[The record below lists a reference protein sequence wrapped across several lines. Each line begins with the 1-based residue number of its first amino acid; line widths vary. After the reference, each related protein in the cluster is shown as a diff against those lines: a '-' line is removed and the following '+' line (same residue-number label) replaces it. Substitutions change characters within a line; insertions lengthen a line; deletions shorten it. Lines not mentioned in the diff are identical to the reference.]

1 MKNLANFLT
10 LGFLVILMATS
21 GCMTWVAKPEAMI
34 GVYDK
39 PTIAGAPTIIITN
52 LSDKRKDTT
61 LVGRISALN
70 LATETP
76 VNVVITNRIAS
87 KLREAGFNI
96 QKVGVTGFETKSDR
110 AAVLKR
116 EGGKMLFTGS
126 LDHFYIA
133 SSDAIMETAKGR
145 VSFRVDIFDDLG
157 NSLFYKTYTARTEK
171 HLGLDG
177 GPGSERLI
185 EETIQ
190 ATVNKLLHDSE
201 FQQFLAKAK

>member
-1 MKNLANFLT
+1 
-10 LGFLVILMATS
+10 
-21 GCMTWVAKPEAMI
+21 
-34 GVYDK
+34 
-39 PTIAGAPTIIITN
+39 
-52 LSDKRKDTT
+52 
-61 LVGRISALN
+61 
-70 LATETP
+70 
-76 VNVVITNRIAS
+76 
-87 KLREAGFNI
+87 
-96 QKVGVTGFETKSDR
+96 
-110 AAVLKR
+110 
-116 EGGKMLFTGS
+116 MLFTGS

-145 VSFRVDIFDDLG
+145 VSFRVDIFDDRG

-201 FQQFLAKAK
+201 FQQFLSKAK